1 MKGRYLETD
10 YGIRF
15 HMEIQDSKV
24 KGNFTVDF
32 DNTIIK
38 FEGTKDEQN
47 NIILYKTLPNGKP
60 YGRIEG
66 IFDGQGFRG
75 KDYFEGEDEGYSFKL
90 IIEQS

>member
-32 DNTIIK
+32 DNTKVK

-60 YGRIEG
+60 YGRIEEYLM
-66 IFDGQGFRG
+66 DR
-75 KDYFEGEDEGYSFKL
+75 DYVEK
-90 IIEQS
+90 IISKAKTKVIPSN